1 MQRILTLGPKR
12 LVSMEIGMFFNF
24 CIENRPIGS
33 FTSLKIEHKQT
44 KNTPIHPCCEVL
56 KSVYKQKDKESIIM
70 ERIREIESVVFKALT
85 LAMGVAVVALSKLGN
100 LDVQTAVSLLGI
112 GVACAGIALLS
123 KQ

>member
-12 LVSMEIGMFFNF
+12 LVSMETGMFFNF
-24 CIENRPIGS
+24 CIDNRPIGS

-44 KNTPIHPCCEVL
+44 KNTPIHPCFEVL